1 MQMERSLNE
10 TMTRTLLSVCVGSA
24 LTWCG
29 AVHAGTEAPEQ
40 QSVEARGCDWSSVTG
55 SGRCGFDR
63 LRSAALKGRSSGFK
77 RVFSSHLRW
86 SERKESSTAGSASIR
101 SPSVSMPRPS
111 SGLSD
116 ENGSIS
122 KPGTHDSALV
132 ISLDSPEES
141 PETHSR
147 L

>member
-1 MQMERSLNE
+1 M
-10 TMTRTLLSVCVGSA
+10 
-24 LTWCG
+24 
-29 AVHAGTEAPEQ
+29 HAGTEAPEQ
-40 QSVEARGCDWSSVTG
+40 GSAEARGCDWSAVTG

-77 RVFSSHLRW
+77 RVCTSHLRW

-101 SPSVSMPRPS
+101 SSSVSMPRPS
-111 SGLSD
+111 GSSE

-122 KPGTHDSALV
+122 KPGTQERALV
-132 ISLDSPEES
+132 ISLDNPEES